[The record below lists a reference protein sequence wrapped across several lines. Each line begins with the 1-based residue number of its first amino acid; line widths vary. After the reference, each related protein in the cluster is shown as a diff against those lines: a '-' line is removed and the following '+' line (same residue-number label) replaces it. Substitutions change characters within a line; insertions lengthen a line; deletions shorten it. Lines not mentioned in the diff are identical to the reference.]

1 MATRPAILVT
11 SFRADHEVLS
21 TLASDILA
29 GIVEGDPKRMP
40 EAISVLQAAVA
51 AHLDDEERELLPRYA
66 LFAPEDAARILQEH
80 AGIRKVLAELDLE
93 TDLHLVRADAMA
105 AFLAALQ
112 AHAAREDAGMYLW
125 ASQSAASESGAR
137 PASHDGTSVAAR

>member
-1 MATRPAILVT
+1 MATRSAVDVT
-11 SFRADHEVLS
+11 SFRADHEILS

-29 GIVEGDPKRMP
+29 RIVEGDPKRMP
-40 EAISVLQAAVA
+40 ESISVLQAAVA

-66 LFAPEDAARILQEH
+66 RIAPADAAQILEEH
-80 AGIRKVLAELDLE
+80 AGIRKVLADLDLE

-112 AHAAREDAGMYLW
+112 AHAAREDAGMYRW
-125 ASQSAASESGAR
+125 ASESAVPLPESPEQHAR
-137 PASHDGTSVAAR
+137 SVAAR

>member
-1 MATRPAILVT
+1 MATRPAVEVT
-11 SFRADHEVLS
+11 SFRADHEILS

-29 GIVEGDPKRMP
+29 RIVEGDPKRMP
-40 EAISVLQAAVA
+40 ESISILQAAVA

-66 LFAPEDAARILQEH
+66 LVAPEDAARIRGEH
-80 AGIRKVLAELDLE
+80 AGIRKVLADLDLE

-112 AHAAREDAGMYLW
+112 AHAAREDAGMYRW
-125 ASQSAASESGAR
+125 ASESAAPVPKSSEQPAR
-137 PASHDGTSVAAR
+137 SVAAR